1 MLQNNDQLGMTY
13 EDGIL
18 YAVQVVKGEISV
30 CRNIRLACQRF
41 LDQLENREWAWEFH
55 VNYVEHFLEF
65 ASTLR
70 HTKGP
75 DAGKPLVLEPF
86 QIFVICA
93 IYGFRSKKDPSRR
106 MVTDVIVYIPRKAG
120 KSTLT
125 AAIALYELQWGE
137 AGAEV
142 YTLATNRDQASLVF
156 HAAQGFVENMPGDV
170 AALYNLSRYQITKTG
185 DSQSVFKALS
195 RDTKKSGD
203 GMNPSCVIVDEAAQI
218 VDRNSIEVMHSGM
231 VARKNPLRVYITTA
245 SFTKETKFY
254 EDMALFEAM
263 LTGEAEDSP
272 RWFGLLYSLDPG
284 DDWRDS
290 TTWLKANPM
299 HGISVFEE
307 AIAERAEQ
315 AKHKPAA
322 LNEFLCKTLNIYV
335 SANSAWV
342 DRSFWDD
349 PKCNIV
355 ERVHDPE
362 SVFIGFDLAATR
374 DLNAVCTLKRYGDTD
389 FEAEFK
395 FFLPEEGLSL
405 VPKHYAD
412 IFRMAVKS
420 GILHI
425 TEGNV
430 MDDREIS
437 DYIIAKAAQ
446 YDVKEVG
453 YDAYNAASLV
463 ARLHEAGLP
472 VKKVGQGMAV
482 LSNPSKHV
490 EKLIMQ
496 HQIKH
501 DGNPFVGW
509 QLGNCEVYE
518 DVNGN
523 IKVRKNE
530 ADKAAKVDGI
540 IALIV
545 AMHCSLDNPVTTGFG
560 FRTF

>member
-1 MLQNNDQLGMTY
+1 MNY
-13 EDGIL
+13 EDGIM
-18 YAVQVVKGEISV
+18 YAVQVARGEIAV

-41 LDQLENREWAWEFH
+41 LNQLEDREWAWEFH
-55 VNYVEHFLEF
+55 VRYVEHFLEF
-65 ASTLR
+65 ASTLC

-86 QIFVICA
+86 QIFLICA
-93 IYGFRSKKDPSRR
+93 VYGFRSKKDPRRR

-120 KSTLT
+120 KSTLI
-125 AAIALYELQWGE
+125 AAIGLYELQWGE
-137 AGAEV
+137 SGPEV

-156 HAAQGFVENMPGDV
+156 HAAQGFVEAMPGDV
-170 AALYNLSRYQITKTG
+170 NSLYGVSRYQITKKG

-203 GMNPSCVIVDEAAQI
+203 GLNPSCVIIDEAAQI
-218 VDRNSIEVMHSGM
+218 VDRNTIEVMFSGM
-231 VARKNPLRVYITTA
+231 VARQNPLRVYITTA

-254 EDMALFEAM
+254 EDMQLLEAM
-263 LTGEAEDSP
+263 LAGEATDNP

-284 DDWRDS
+284 DDWRDPA
-290 TTWLKANPM
+290 TWAKANPM

-307 AIAERAEQ
+307 AIAQRAEE

-342 DRSFWDD
+342 DRQYWDD
-349 PKCNIV
+349 STV
-355 ERVHDPE
+355 EKPTEREPE
-362 SVFIGFDLAATR
+362 AVFIGFDLAAVR
-374 DLNAVCTLKRYGDTD
+374 DLNAVCTLKRFGPDDY
-389 FEAEFK
+389 EAHWK
-395 FFLPEEGLSL
+395 FFMPEAGYDLI
-405 VPKHYAD
+405 PKHYAD
-412 IFRMAVKS
+412 IFRVARQA
-420 GILHI
+420 GILHV

-437 DYIIAKAAQ
+437 DYIIQEAER
-446 YDVKEVG
+446 YNVKEIG

-472 VKKVGQGMAV
+472 VKKVGQGIAV
-482 LSNPSKHV
+482 LSNPSKHT

-523 IKVRKNE
+523 VKVRKND
-530 ADKAAKVDGI
+530 ADKSAKVDGI
-540 IALIV
+540 IALII
-545 AMHCSLDNPVTTGFG
+545 AIHCSLDNPAVSGFG